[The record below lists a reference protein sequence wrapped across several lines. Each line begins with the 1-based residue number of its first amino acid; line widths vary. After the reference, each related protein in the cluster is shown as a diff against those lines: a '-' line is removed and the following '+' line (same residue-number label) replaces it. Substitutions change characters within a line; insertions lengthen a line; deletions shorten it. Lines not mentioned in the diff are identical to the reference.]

1 MTQPDGPSRG
11 RIADEPLESRRKFEI
26 EKERELAEGFTRRH
40 VANAEYEQRYL
51 AVQFDRLLR
60 AGQAIAAKLRGE

>member
-1 MTQPDGPSRG
+1 MRG
-11 RIADEPLESRRKFEI
+11 RIADDPLEVRRQQEV
-26 EKERELAEGFTRRH
+26 EKQRELDEGFTRRH
-40 VANAEYEQRYL
+40 VANADYEQRYL